1 MDPFIKTNPEQA
13 LELGLI
19 TKEEY
24 DIIVNPAPPEEM
36 QTEEVTEAAQAE
48 ETVTIQGTSS
58 PDSDDSVIVINGK
71 TYTKSEL
78 EAALKN
84 L

>member
-1 MDPFIKTNPEQA
+1 MDPFIETNPGQA

-24 DIIVNPAPPEEM
+24 DAIVNPS
-36 QTEEVTEAAQAE
+36 EEVVTETVE
-48 ETVTIQGTSS
+48 ET
-58 PDSDDSVIVINGK
+58 DDSVIVINGK

-78 EAALKN
+78 QKLLE
-84 L
+84 

>member
-1 MDPFIKTNPEQA
+1 MDPFIETNPDWCLEQ
-13 LELGLI
+13 GII

-24 DIIVNPAPPEEM
+24 DAIVNSS
-36 QTEEVTEAAQAE
+36 EEVTESAPAE

-58 PDSDDSVIVINGK
+58 PDSDDSVIVVNGK

-78 EAALKN
+78 EAIVKN

>member
-1 MDPFIKTNPEQA
+1 MDPFIEANPEQA
-13 LELGLI
+13 LELGII

-24 DIIVNPAPPEEM
+24 DAIVNPSEETAEPE
-36 QTEEVTEAAQAE
+36 TVE
-48 ETVTIQGTSS
+48 ETVT
-58 PDSDDSVIVINGK
+58 INGK

-78 EAALKN
+78 ETVLKN

>member
-1 MDPFIKTNPEQA
+1 MIDPFIVTNPDFA

-24 DIIVNPAPPEEM
+24 DAIVNPAAPEEM
-36 QTEEVTEAAQAE
+36 QTEPAQVE

-78 EAALKN
+78 EKVLKN